1 MLKWSICEK
10 DITIRKKIYIYDKK
24 FLKYMKQKL
33 KELKG
38 QFNNNSCY
46 YSTFNKTPHCTI
58 YKTKQKVIKEIE
70 DLNNCK
76 PTRPNRHT

>member
-1 MLKWSICEK
+1 
-10 DITIRKKIYIYDKK
+10 
-24 FLKYMKQKL
+24 MKQKL